1 MIGLGLVRAGRQEHS
16 HAALSDASTRLAMM
30 SGMLSIG
37 PAGITQ
43 SRLLGGG
50 TAGNEELTALTG
62 VLLIVLLAVLGVTI
76 LFIGQ
81 LIWLHL
87 FLGLLLLGPIALK
100 TASTGYRFVRYYAHN
115 RSYLAKGPP
124 HLLLR
129 MLGPGVILTTVV
141 VFVSGIVLFFQ
152 GPANRHVTLL
162 IHKASFFVW
171 LGFTALH
178 VLGHVPGLG
187 RSLQAVRAQGPGHGL
202 GSADGAAGRWIALVG
217 AVVAGVVLAVALI
230 PHFSLWT
237 ASGAFPHHGEH

>member
-1 MIGLGLVRAGRQEHS
+1 MIGRCLRPAGSQEHS
-16 HAALSDASTRLAMM
+16 HLALKDASNRLATLRGLPSLRAADM
-30 SGMLSIG
+30 
-37 PAGITQ
+37 TR
-43 SRLLGGG
+43 SRLVGGG
-50 TAGNEELTALTG
+50 TAGNEQLTATTG

-87 FLGLLLLGPIALK
+87 FLGLALLGPIVLK
-100 TASTGYRFVRYYAHN
+100 IASTGYRFIRYYN
-115 RSYLAKGPP
+115 RDQTYVAKGPP

-129 MLGPGVILTTVV
+129 LLGPGVVLTTVV
-141 VFVSGIVLFFQ
+141 VFVSGIVLLLQ

-171 LGFTALH
+171 LGFTGLH

-187 RSLQAVRAQGPGHGL
+187 RSLQAARDEPDHGL
-202 GSADGAAGRWIALVG
+202 GSPNGAAGRWIALVG

-237 ASGAFPHHGEH
+237 APGAFPHHGEH